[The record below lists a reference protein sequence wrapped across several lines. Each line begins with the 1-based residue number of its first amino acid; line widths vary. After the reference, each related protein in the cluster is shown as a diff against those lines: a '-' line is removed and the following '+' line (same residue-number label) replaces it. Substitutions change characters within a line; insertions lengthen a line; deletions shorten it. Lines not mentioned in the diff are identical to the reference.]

1 MSILSFF
8 ERHRELKKVAKY
20 SGRRKEKSSALASP
34 THSNSSALSV
44 KIPDAG
50 SGNWKGDAYTQSVSE
65 YYAHTP
71 RSRPQTLV
79 AVERCAGP
87 ASAPPTTAPY
97 NSRRQ
102 ASSRSTC
109 SAASSTA
116 SSFGRSTSASSGMS
130 VAEGI
135 LIVLAGE
142 EEDTNTSSTTTHN
155 SPNPTFASSSP
166 SLSLRPPSPTAA
178 AAAAVAVAAPPPLP
192 LYTPPPPPLFTPP
205 ASSSSRFEPR
215 SCVSFDESARPH
227 GLARASTMNA
237 GKRNSVLFWKKNADR
252 LDPSKVRSSEDYNS
266 LDHVEYHQR

>member
-20 SGRRKEKSSALASP
+20 SARRKEKSSGLSSP
-34 THSNSSALSV
+34 THANTSALSV

-71 RSRPQTLV
+71 RSRPQNL
-79 AVERCAGP
+79 AVVDRCAGP

-97 NSRRQ
+97 NRRQ
-102 ASSRSTC
+102 GPGSTSSS

-116 SSFGRSTSASSGMS
+116 SSFGRSTSGSSGMS

-135 LIVLAGE
+135 LIVLADE
-142 EEDTNTSSTTTHN
+142 EEGTTNTTSTTTYN

-166 SLSLRPPSPTAA
+166 SLSLRPSSPTTPTPT
-178 AAAAVAVAAPPPLP
+178 AVAPPPLP

-205 ASSSSRFEPR
+205 ASSRFEPR

-237 GKRNSVLFWKKNADR
+237 GKRNSVMFWKKNADR
-252 LDPSKVRSSEDYNS
+252 LDPAKVRSSEDYNS
-266 LDHVEYHQR
+266 LDQVEYHQR

>member
-34 THSNSSALSV
+34 THSNTSALSV

-87 ASAPPTTAPY
+87 ASAPPSTAPY

-135 LIVLAGE
+135 LIVLADE
-142 EEDTNTSSTTTHN
+142 EEDTNTNSTTTHN

-166 SLSLRPPSPTAA
+166 SLSLRPSSPTT
-178 AAAAVAVAAPPPLP
+178 AAVAAAAAPPPLP

-205 ASSSSRFEPR
+205 ASSSSSRFEPR

-227 GLARASTMNA
+227 ALARASTMNA